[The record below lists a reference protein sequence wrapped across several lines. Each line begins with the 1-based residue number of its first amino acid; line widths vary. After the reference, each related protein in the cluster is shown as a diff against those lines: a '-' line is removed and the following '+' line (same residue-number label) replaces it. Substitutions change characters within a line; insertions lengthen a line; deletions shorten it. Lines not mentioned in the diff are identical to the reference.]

1 MMKQIITLLLVI
13 GWMELCMGRGIGQVT
28 QKPKKHALLIGIDN
42 YKNNKLVGCEKDARN
57 MRDLLVNQSEFS
69 LNNISM
75 LLNNMATRQAIIDLI
90 KAKQLQVRRGDLF
103 VFYFS
108 GHGARFPDEK
118 SEEWDE
124 LKPGQ
129 LNDPNLQKEG
139 PRFLMNLGL
148 DSALCPV
155 NVGEPSTSGKPW
167 ENLILDDEL
176 YLLFAPF
183 VQKGCAVVLIVDSC
197 HSGTVAMMKKIPKN
211 SPPPL
216 ERFHK
221 ELSSDKALTK
231 PLKDIPETLVIRT
244 VNNHYS
250 SGLYLAL
257 TASRDLE
264 LSGATANGSYY
275 TNALIAVV
283 KQNPRLTYQEVYQ
296 KVKSRVWDQTDREQ
310 DPQLDQRF
318 FSGSLKGRFLALPQ
332 NLPQEFIPLPLRLRL
347 QITDWQKR
355 AVINPVISITSI
367 RDPNL
372 VGTGITRLGNHYVTG
387 NALPQG
393 AYRISVT
400 HPAYKSVE
408 ATIDVEDANINSGL
422 AEYWVRMTRNRIVF
436 DPGRKSIEGIKIIP
450 QVKRADTIKI
460 IRTPQ

>member
-1 MMKQIITLLLVI
+1 MKHIFTLLLLI
-13 GWMELCMGRGIGQVT
+13 GWMELCTGSSIGQAT
-28 QKPKKHALLIGIDN
+28 QKPKKHALLIGIDT
-42 YKNNKLVGCEKDARN
+42 YKKDKLVGCEKDARN

-69 LNNISM
+69 VNNISM
-75 LLNNMATRQAIIDLI
+75 LLNNTATRQAIIDLI
-90 KAKQLQVRRGDLF
+90 KVKQLQVRRGDLF

-108 GHGARFPDEK
+108 GHGVRFPDEK

-124 LKPGQ
+124 LKPNQ
-129 LNDPNLQKEG
+129 INDPIIRNESL
-139 PRFLMNLGL
+139 RFGLNRGL

-155 NVGEPSTSGKPW
+155 NAGEPSTSGKPW

-197 HSGTVAMMKKIPKN
+197 HSGPIAMMKKTDNN

-216 ERFHK
+216 KRFHK

-231 PLKDIPETLVIRT
+231 PLKDIPETSVIRT

-257 TASRDLE
+257 TASRDTE

-275 TNALIAVV
+275 TNALIAAV

-296 KVKSRVWDQTDREQ
+296 KVKARVWDQTDREQ

-355 AVINPVISITSI
+355 TVINPVISLTSVLDPAVVGDGITSI
-367 RDPNL
+367 KNR
-372 VGTGITRLGNHYVTG
+372 YVTG

-393 AYRISVT
+393 AYRIKVT
-400 HPAYKSVE
+400 HPNYKTVE
-408 ATIDVEDANINSGL
+408 ATIDVEDANINSGW
-422 AEYWVRMTRNRIVF
+422 AEYWVRMTRNRMVF
-436 DPGRKSIEGIKIIP
+436 NPPRKSREGIKIVPHI
-450 QVKRADTIKI
+450 KRADTIKI
-460 IRTPQ
+460 IRTP